1 MARGCLKEALGHCPL
16 CSVQCDTNTQKQ
28 VLPSSVGPEF
38 VEGDDKVFLVCKSF

>member
-1 MARGCLKEALGHCPL
+1 MARGCLKEALGH

-38 VEGDDKVFLVCKSF
+38 VEGDDKIFLVCKSL